1 MDWNRDGEFSVTDE
15 KYDIYGGADG
25 RGQSGYQYSN
35 ETYQITVPMSAYAG
49 MSAIRIISEEATQH
63 NSANNFDPCGAR
75 HKGSVHTFGLRI
87 IDPTVN
93 LPVVEEEKTAVYPN
107 PVKSTLFVRASI
119 NDRIKLLTMEG
130 VTVKTL
136 SATDNVTS
144 FDVSGLP
151 AGVYLLQIV
160 GENGVTTSTV
170 CKK

>member
-1 MDWNRDGEFSVTDE
+1 M
-15 KYDIYGGADG
+15 
-25 RGQSGYQYSN
+25 
-35 ETYQITVPMSAYAG
+35 
-49 MSAIRIISEEATQH
+49 
-63 NSANNFDPCGAR
+63 
-75 HKGSVHTFGLRI
+75 HTFGLRI

-136 SATDNVTS
+136 SATDNLTS
-144 FDVSGLP
+144 FNVSDLP
-151 AGVYLLQIV
+151 AGIYLLQIV